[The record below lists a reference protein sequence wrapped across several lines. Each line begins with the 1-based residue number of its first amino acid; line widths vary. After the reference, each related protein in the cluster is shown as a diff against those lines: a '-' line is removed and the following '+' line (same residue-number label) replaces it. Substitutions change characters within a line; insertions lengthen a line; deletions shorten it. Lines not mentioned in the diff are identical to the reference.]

1 MSVMRSGCRAFIES
15 ATVVSDG
22 ETDDAIV
29 HFSGDADVFG
39 IAMTDGVDGEL
50 ADDLDDVVS
59 GAFRKA
65 ISRNIEANL
74 RVDLLQMGGEG
85 VRYGFR
91 QIVFLESAGPEVP
104 KTASEFVTAGG
115 QHLTCRRKK
124 VRRADGVG
132 SPRGQ
137 RGVKL

>member
-1 MSVMRSGCRAFIES
+1 MSVMRSGRRSFIES
-15 ATVVSDG
+15 ATIVSDG

-29 HFSGDADVFG
+29 HFSGDADVLGF
-39 IAMTDGVDGEL
+39 AMADGVDGEF

-91 QIVFLESAGPEVP
+91 QIVLLESAGPEVP
-104 KTASEFVTAGG
+104 KTASELVTAGG
-115 QHLTCRRKK
+115 
-124 VRRADGVG
+124 
-132 SPRGQ
+132 
-137 RGVKL
+137 

>member
-1 MSVMRSGCRAFIES
+1 MSVMRSGRRAFIES

-22 ETDDAIV
+22 ETDDTIV
-29 HFSGDADVFG
+29 HFSGDADVLG
-39 IAMTDGVDGEL
+39 IAMTDGVGSEL

-74 RVDLLQMGGEG
+74 RVDLLQMGGEC

-91 QIVFLESAGPEVP
+91 QVMFLESAGPEVP
-104 KTASEFVTAGG
+104 KAASELVTAGG

-124 VRRADGVG
+124 VRRAVGVV
-132 SPRGQ
+132 SSRVQ